1 MAPHNR
7 RKADLARV
15 AVPPARALFPE
26 PAARCAVDPPP
37 HFRYSLATQKNP
49 PRHVKPTSGRPN
61 KTCSMTKKLFI
72 SIAILALAIGGY
84 FAYPYISFFTDMGFD
99 AAKERLNRLPF
110 DSAEWKAG
118 QENDIRIRMVDSLL
132 RNYELRGKT
141 RVEILALLGEPDNTG
156 YFREYDLVYRLGA
169 ERGFISIDS
178 EWLVFRLDT
187 NDTVKE
193 CKIARD

>member
-1 MAPHNR
+1 MGTAT
-7 RKADLARV
+7 RKAVLVQQSGLSFHAPSHNGF
-15 AVPPARALFPE
+15 ANPLKAHSE
-26 PAARCAVDPPP
+26 PALIAHKA
-37 HFRYSLATQKNP
+37 P
-49 PRHVKPTSGRPN
+49 PRP
-61 KTCSMTKKLFI
+61 KTTHTNPRRADKMNKKLFI

-84 FAYPYISFFTDMGFD
+84 FAYPYNSFFTDMGFD

-141 RVEILALLGEPDNTG
+141 RAEILALLGEPDNTG

-187 NDTVKE
+187 NDTIKE